1 MSHAIAVSH
10 LADIDHYAA
19 IAVVVLLALYA
30 LRTLTGLLLAG
41 LIALSAFTGRGH
53 GQTNRRIADLAQRI
67 SPAFLRGTI
76 VAITAASVSV
86 TAGASAHA
94 SNTLSA
100 TGADRPGISD
110 TRAPIGFESSPK
122 PIVVVPERDGS
133 QTPPAQPMTASPRSH
148 VVKKGESLWSISA
161 DALGDRA
168 SPGNVARAWPDLYR
182 ANQRSIGADPNLVDV
197 GLSLVLPDSLTA
209 ANKSPSIT
217 TTSTN
222 TTQGCE
228 AR

>member
-10 LADIDHYAA
+10 LADIDHYAT
-19 IAVVVLLALYA
+19 IAVVALLALYA
-30 LRTLTGLLLAG
+30 LRAITGLLLAG
-41 LIALSAFTGRGH
+41 LIALSAFTGRSH
-53 GQTNRRIADLAQRI
+53 VHTHQRVADLAQRI

-94 SNTLSA
+94 SSTLVDA
-100 TGADRPGISD
+100 RADRPGISA
-110 TRAPIGFESSPK
+110 TRAPIGPSAK
-122 PIVVVPERDGS
+122 PIVVVPERDGR
-133 QTPPAQPMTASPRSH
+133 QPPPAQPITASPHTH
-148 VVKKGESLWSISA
+148 VVKKGESLWTISA

-168 SPGNVARAWPDLYR
+168 NLTDVARAWPDLYR
-182 ANQRSIGADPNLVDV
+182 ANQRAIGADPNLVDV

-209 ANKSPSIT
+209 ANNSPSKT

-228 AR
+228 AT